1 MTFLNSAKSFL
12 LRMLFYC
19 IPIFSTF
26 VRNKNTIQNK
36 LRIPVVPPETCNLK
50 LITMPIYHKIGKI
63 PQKRHTIFK
72 NAKGKHQYE
81 QLFGTE
87 GFSGMSSL
95 LYHVHR
101 PTMVKEIIKSYNVAP
116 EIADPKN
123 IKARLFEGFKI
134 AAKDDF
140 LESRVPL
147 LVNSDVHLGLAAPK
161 KSLKSYF
168 YKNAD
173 ADELL
178 FIHKGSGTLRTMMGN
193 IKFEYGDYLI
203 IPRGIIYQ
211 IDFDTKDNRLLFLES
226 FSPIYTPKRY
236 RNHFGQMLEHSP
248 FCERDL
254 KLPKNLETHDKKGSF
269 LMKIKK
275 QGMIH
280 EVVYASHPFDVVGW
294 DGYNFPYGFSI
305 HNFEPITGRIH
316 QPPPVHQTFETDTF
330 VVCSFCPRLYDYHP
344 KSVPAPYN
352 HSNID
357 SDEVLYYVDGDF
369 MSRNNVEHGHIT
381 LHPKGIPH
389 GPAPGAMERSIG
401 QKETQEL
408 AVMVDT
414 FKPLMVTE
422 AAVKIDDGK
431 YYKSWVE

>member
-1 MTFLNSAKSFL
+1 
-12 LRMLFYC
+12 
-19 IPIFSTF
+19 
-26 VRNKNTIQNK
+26 
-36 LRIPVVPPETCNLK
+36 
-50 LITMPIYHKIGKI
+50 MPIYHKLGKI
-63 PQKRHTIFK
+63 PQKRHVVFTNK
-72 NAKGKHQYE
+72 KGKHQYE

-87 GFSGMSSL
+87 GFSGMQAI
-95 LYHVHR
+95 LYHAQR
-101 PTMVKEIIKSYNVAP
+101 PTMVKEILKSYSVAP
-116 EIADPKN
+116 KIAIEKN
-123 IKARLFEGFKI
+123 IKSLLLKGFDIKP
-134 AAKDDF
+134 ADDF
-140 LESRVPL
+140 LDSRKAL
-147 LVNSDVHLGLAAPK
+147 LVNSDVHLGLAAPT
-161 KSLKSYF
+161 KSLRSYF

-193 IKFEYGDYLI
+193 IKFEYGDYLV

-211 IDFDTKDNRLLFLES
+211 IDFNTKDNRLLYLES

-236 RNHFGQMLEHSP
+236 RNHFGQLLEHSP

-254 KLPKNLETHDKKGSF
+254 KLPKDLETNDRKGSF

-275 QGMIH
+275 EGMIH

-294 DGYNFPYGFSI
+294 DGYNFPYGISI
-305 HNFEPITGRIH
+305 HNFEPITGRVH
-316 QPPPVHQTFETDTF
+316 QPPPVHQQFETNSY
-330 VVCSFCPRLYDYHP
+330 VVCSFVPRLYDYHP
-344 KSVPAPYN
+344 KAIPAPYN

-369 MSRNNVEHGHIT
+369 MSRNNIEQGHIT

-401 QKETQEL
+401 KKDTQEL

-414 FKPLMVTE
+414 FRPLMVTQE
-422 AAVKIDDGK
+422 AMKIDDGK